1 MYSLLILNFIIPFV
15 MILLGYLLKKY
26 PVTDR
31 NSGSGYNTPAS
42 RSSQEHWDYAQ
53 EIAPDIFLG
62 LGIRLGITEVIL
74 NVCLFIFKV
83 PVVYSLLTG
92 IAIGVIF
99 LILGFYRTETKIKNR
114 FSEH

>member
-1 MYSLLILNFIIPFV
+1 MRF
-15 MILLGYLLKKY
+15 LLKKY
-26 PVTDR
+26 PVT
-31 NSGSGYNTPAS
+31 NKISGSRYNTPAS

-83 PVVYSLLTG
+83 PAAQSLLAG

-99 LILGFYRTETKIKNR
+99 LLLGFYRTETKIKNR

>member
-1 MYSLLILNFIIPFV
+1 MSVRF
-15 MILLGYLLKKY
+15 LLKKY

-31 NSGSGYNTPAS
+31 ISGSGYNTPAS
-42 RSSQEHWDYAQ
+42 RSAQEHWDYAQ

-62 LGIRLGITEVIL
+62 LGTRLGITEVIL

-83 PVVYSLLTG
+83 SAAHSLLIG

-99 LILGFYRTETKIKNR
+99 LFLGFYRTETKIKNR